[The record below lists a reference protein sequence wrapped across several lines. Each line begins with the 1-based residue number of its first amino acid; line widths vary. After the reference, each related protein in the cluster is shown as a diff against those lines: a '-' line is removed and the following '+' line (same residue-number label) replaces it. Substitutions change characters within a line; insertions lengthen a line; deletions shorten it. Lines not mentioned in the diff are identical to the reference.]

1 MHWPRTGVKGML
13 GVGETQV
20 VCVLNKIRPD
30 ALIGKPEVEK
40 LRVELSWKLDEQ
52 KMKQIASQ

>member
-1 MHWPRTGVKGML
+1 M
-13 GVGETQV
+13 
-20 VCVLNKIRPD
+20 CVLNKIRPD